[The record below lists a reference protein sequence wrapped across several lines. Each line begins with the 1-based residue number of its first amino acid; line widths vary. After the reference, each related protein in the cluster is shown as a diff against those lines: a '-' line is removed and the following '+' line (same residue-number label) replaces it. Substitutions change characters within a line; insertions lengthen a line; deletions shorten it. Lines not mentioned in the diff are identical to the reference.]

1 MVTMQKSLTEIRFEV
16 IVMMV
21 SEDAKLYDLLKE
33 FVEGYEKIKG
43 CQLN

>member
-1 MVTMQKSLTEIRFEV
+1 MQKSLTEIRFEV

-33 FVEGYEKIKG
+33 FVEGYEKIKDWHVD
-43 CQLN
+43 